1 MVRCGQEDEN
11 NRKSVSVFVRR
22 RATTGK
28 DLIEAGEKIETENVA
43 ISSAPS
49 DGSADPGGVDD

>member
-22 RATTGK
+22 RATGK